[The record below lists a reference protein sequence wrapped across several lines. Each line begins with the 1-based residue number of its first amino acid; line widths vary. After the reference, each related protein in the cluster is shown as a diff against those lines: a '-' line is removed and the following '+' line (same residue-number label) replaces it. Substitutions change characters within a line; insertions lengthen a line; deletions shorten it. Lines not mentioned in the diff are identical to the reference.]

1 LDKQQEKWAIFWCDL
16 LTPVIYEEIEPELIN
31 RFLKQLAQKKI
42 RYPDGRFGKPSL
54 STLRRKLNRYRQ
66 GGFDALARRR
76 RSDRG
81 KPRNVAAQ
89 IIDKAVELKKEQ
101 PFRSPNTINR
111 FLEEMYGQSVP
122 RSTLYRHF
130 KQANATRIKLGVLRK
145 KVRKRWTRNH
155 THDLWVGDFE
165 DGPYVLQSGQVV
177 PTYLSAFIDCHSRY
191 AVESRYYFRQNLDVL
206 IDSLIRA
213 LSTHGAPLQ
222 LYVDRA
228 KIYLANALQAACY
241 RLNIKLLHRP
251 PKDPPAGGLI
261 ERLIQTIQMQLEA
274 EIRAGDILT
283 LQQLNR
289 CLSAWLAVSYHKNIH
304 SETRQPPEQRYQNGL
319 TVIRQVDMTKVIES
333 FMQSVNRTVNTTF
346 SDVQLDKRFYRVDPK
361 LRGDRVQV
369 KYDPFSSWDTVHIY
383 SLSDQYLATG
393 TLHDRTTDMPA
404 DPRQPQGKP
413 KHSYTELLIRQHKQM
428 LAEQTGS
435 IDYRKVVQR
444 RPWPF
449 HEFAKTTAQLMGKR
463 AGLADLST
471 GELESLKKLYNQSLS
486 INRQML
492 KSAFENALYP
502 TVPYVIRELKLLIQ
516 KEVEDV
522 S

>member
-1 LDKQQEKWAIFWCDL
+1 MDKEQEKWAIFWCDL
-16 LTPVIYEEIEPELIN
+16 LSPVIYEEIQAELTN
-31 RFLKQLAQKKI
+31 RFLKQLAKKKI
-42 RYPDGRFGKPSL
+42 CFPDGRIGKASL
-54 STLRRKLNRYRQ
+54 STLRRKFNRYRQ
-66 GGFDALARRR
+66 GGFDALARKS

-81 KPRNVAAQ
+81 KSRNISAQ
-89 IIDKAVELKKEQ
+89 IIDKAIELKKEQ
-101 PFRSPNTINR
+101 PFRSPNTINCL
-111 FLEEMYGQSVP
+111 LEEIYGLSVP
-122 RSTLYRHF
+122 RSTLYRHL
-130 KQANATRIKLGVLRK
+130 KQANATRLKLGVLRK
-145 KVRKRWTRNH
+145 KIRKRWTRNH

-165 DGPYVLQSGQVV
+165 DGPYVLENGEIV

-191 AVESRYYFRQNLDVL
+191 VVEARYYFRQNLDVL

-213 LSTHGAPLQ
+213 LATHGAPLQ

-228 KIYLANALQAACY
+228 KIYLANALRAVCY

-289 CLSAWLAVSYHKNIH
+289 CLSAWLAVSYHKTIH
-304 SETRQPPEQRYQNGL
+304 SQTKQPPEQRYQNGL
-319 TVIRQVDMTKVIES
+319 TVIRSVDMAKVIES
-333 FMQSVNRTVNTTF
+333 FMQTVNRTVNTTF

-361 LRGDRVQV
+361 LRGDRLQV
-369 KYDPFSSWDTVHIY
+369 KYDPFSSWDTVYIY
-383 SLSDQYLATG
+383 SLSGQYLGTG
-393 TLHDRTTDMPA
+393 SLHDRTTDMPA
-404 DPRQPQGKP
+404 DPQQSQGKP
-413 KHSYTELLIRQHKQM
+413 KHSYTALLIRRHKQM

-449 HEFAKTTAQLMGKR
+449 YEFAKTVAQLMGKK

-471 GELESLKKLYNQSLS
+471 AELESLKKVYNQSRCL
-486 INRQML
+486 NRQML
-492 KSAFENALYP
+492 KLAFENALYP
-502 TVPYVIRELKLLIQ
+502 KLPYIIAELKQLIR
-516 KEVEDV
+516 KETEDV